1 MRYESILTLL
11 LALLPTP
18 LAAAQQEPQTAAEP
32 TAAEQTAAE
41 RIIAER
47 IIAEQTPAGPTAA
60 ELLPAEQTA
69 DPRPPARAVEA
80 PSAGPEADGP
90 GASAEPDGRRRVLSI
105 GVSQL
110 LMGVQIT
117 DDAPVIQHMWG
128 LDLSVRLIP
137 WLYVGLRRVGV
148 WWASPAAGDRIAL
161 GGSPMIGAA
170 LPLGDVVEL
179 FAELG
184 AALQVRF
191 GEQLEERAG
200 VAPFGGI
207 GARFRLADW
216 LSLGLEGAVHVPVT
230 DTFLVNDAVLPGGSV
245 SLSGGLGVMFH
256 VL

>member
-1 MRYESILTLL
+1 MRYESILTVLL
-11 LALLPTP
+11 VLLPAP
-18 LAAAQQEPQTAAEP
+18 LAAAQQEPQATPEP
-32 TAAEQTAAE
+32 TAAEQPAAE
-41 RIIAER
+41 QIIAG
-47 IIAEQTPAGPTAA
+47 QTPARPTAA
-60 ELLPAEQTA
+60 EQLPAEQTA
-69 DPRPPARAVEA
+69 EAGRPVRAVEA
-80 PSAGPEADGP
+80 PSAGPEANEANGT
-90 GASAEPDGRRRVLSI
+90 GADAEPDGRRRVLSI

-117 DDAPVIQHMWG
+117 DDAPVIQHVWG

-184 AALQVRF
+184 AALLVRF

-200 VAPFGGI
+200 VAPFGGV

-230 DTFLVNDAVLPGGSV
+230 DMFLVNDAVLPGGSV
-245 SLSGGLGVMFH
+245 SVSGGLGVMFH